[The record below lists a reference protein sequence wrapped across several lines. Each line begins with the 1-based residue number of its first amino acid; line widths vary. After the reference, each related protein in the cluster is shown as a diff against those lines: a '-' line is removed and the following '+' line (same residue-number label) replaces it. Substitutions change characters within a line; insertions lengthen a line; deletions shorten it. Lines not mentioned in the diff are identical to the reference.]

1 MGNSCLFCVRYQM
14 ISDHIL
20 ETNLDTFVVSF
31 WKLSARIH
39 DWSSQRTHESR
50 AEFVQW
56 KQHNAGI
63 QSARKGM
70 STRLYKTAKTIEN
83 TVNTIHT
90 CIYIYTLYIY
100 IYIYDYIIMNIITR
114 SNKDI
119 KVNQALSFKNWSFL
133 FKSDFSS
140 ASTAIKIR

>member
-1 MGNSCLFCVRYQM
+1 MGNSSLFCVRYQM

-20 ETNLDTFVVSF
+20 ETNLDTFIVSF
-31 WKLSARIH
+31 WKLSTRIH

-56 KQHNAGI
+56 KQHNVGI

-90 CIYIYTLYIY
+90 CIYIYIHTVLYIY
-100 IYIYDYIIMNIITR
+100 TII
-114 SNKDI
+114 
-119 KVNQALSFKNWSFL
+119 LS
-133 FKSDFSS
+133 
-140 ASTAIKIR
+140 